1 MQNNMIKRIA
11 LFAALGVV
19 ALTHA
24 QDWKDIT
31 VLERNKEAGKAI
43 ILPQSS
49 EKLAKDEEAESA
61 AQISLNGEWYFHFSP
76 KTEERPKD
84 FYKTDFDVSAWDK
97 IKVPGNWEVQGYGI
111 PMYMNHPYDFSPNQR
126 PTPPVLESIP
136 TEDNPVGSYKTTF
149 EIPSDWDGKD
159 LFIHFGAVKSAMYVW
174 VNGEK
179 VGYSQ
184 GSKLPAEF
192 NITDYAKS
200 GQNQLAVEVYRWS
213 DGSFL
218 ECQDFWRISG
228 IERDVLVKART
239 KTRVEDYKVIASLDD
254 NYDKGLFDLQLE
266 LVSAKSWDAAT
277 VEYTL
282 WDGDKA
288 LSQQEQTIKFRKGK
302 ANAHFAA
309 EALNIKPWSAEQP
322 QLYRLVVSTKDK
334 KGQLLEAFGANVGFR
349 TVEIADGQLK
359 VNGQPVLVK
368 GVNRHEHDPVM
379 GHYISKELMEKD
391 IRLMKEYNIN
401 TVRTCHYP
409 TDPYWY
415 ELCDKY
421 GLYVINEANIESHG
435 LGAALQAP
443 YDYHIA
449 DDPAW
454 EKPHLERIQRMYA
467 RDKNHASVIIWSL
480 GNEAGDG
487 VNFVTCYDWLKSVDS
502 RPVQFEQ
509 AGNKRHTDVVTP
521 MYATMEEMEFYARQP
536 NIYRPLIQCEYAH
549 AMGNSVGNLQ
559 DYWDLIEEY
568 PALQGGCIWD
578 WVDQGILS
586 QNEDGVDYFAYGG
599 DLEPE
604 GSRND
609 NNFCLNGLISPDRK
623 PNPHIYEVKKVYQN
637 ISVLAGENAGEFII
651 KNKFFF
657 TNLNEFETQVQ
668 VLKDGDVVK
677 EISLGALDLAPQS
690 AMVVSPELPALEEG
704 AEYFINFS
712 FKQREDKNLLKAGH
726 EVAKEQ
732 LKLRKGNAAYGIV
745 PSGELEVTTSALGW
759 VVKTEGATLT
769 FDKTKGTFTDYS
781 VGGKVLI
788 EEGPQPDFWR
798 APTDNDYGFSIK
810 DKLGVWY
817 TQGKEAKIVDIQVK
831 EEDGLLVFTVNKRLD
846 ATFANLISTYSIN
859 GKGQVQ
865 VDHYLRTDPNRKA
878 VVMPRVGSKLKVNKN
893 LENVAWYGRGPQEN
907 YVDRKTSAFVGKYEA
922 TVDDLYYPYIRPQE
936 NGYRTDV
943 RELSLKGEDGM
954 LKITSRFP
962 ICFQAQYYDQE
973 DYQAGAKKRPRTHQF
988 DMKKRDYITLN
999 LDYGQMGVGGDNSWG
1014 AMPHAIYQLLR
1025 QDYRWS
1031 YTISPQ

>member
-1 MQNNMIKRIA
+1 MIKRIA
-11 LFAALGVV
+11 LIVALGVT
-19 ALTHA
+19 AMTQA
-24 QDWKDIT
+24 QDWKDLT
-31 VLERNKEAGKAI
+31 VLSRNKEEGKAI
-43 ILPQSS
+43 ILPQDS
-49 EKLAKDEEAESA
+49 EALAKDAEAKSSA
-61 AQISLNGEWYFHFSP
+61 QLCLNGEWYFSFTP

-84 FYKTDFDVSAWDK
+84 FYKTDYDVSAWDK

-111 PMYMNHPYDFSPNQR
+111 PMYMNHPFDFSPRKR

-136 TEDNPVGSYKTTF
+136 TVDNPVGSYKTTF
-149 EIPSDWDGKD
+149 TLPAEWDGKD

-174 VNGEK
+174 VNGEI

-192 NITDYAKS
+192 DITAYAKK
-200 GQNQLAVEVYRWS
+200 GENQLAVEVYRWS

-228 IERDVLVKART
+228 IERDVVVKART
-239 KTRVEDYKVIASLDD
+239 KTRVEDYKAIASLDETFT
-254 NYDKGLFDLQLE
+254 KGLLDLKLQLK
-266 LVSAKSWDAAT
+266 AKSASAT
-277 VEYTL
+277 VEYKL
-282 WDGDKA
+282 YDGDAEILKNA
-288 LSQQEQTIKFRKGK
+288 SKVKFKKGK
-302 ANAHFAA
+302 AIAQFNA
-309 EALNIKPWSAEQP
+309 ELEDVKPWSAEQP
-322 QLYRLVVSTKDK
+322 KLYRLVVTTKDS
-334 KGQLLEAFGANVGFR
+334 KGQLLESFGTNIGFR

-379 GHYISKELMEKD
+379 GHYISKESMETD
-391 IRLMKEYNIN
+391 IRLMKEHNIN

-449 DDPAW
+449 DDPEW

-467 RDKNHASVIIWSL
+467 RDKNHPSVIVWSL

-487 VNFVTCYDWLKSVDS
+487 VNFVKCYDWLKSVDD

-509 AGNKRHTDVVTP
+509 ADNKRHTDVVTP

-536 NIYRPLIQCEYAH
+536 DIYRPLIQCEYAH

-578 WVDQGILS
+578 WVDQGLLAK
-586 QNEDGVDYFAYGG
+586 NEKGEDYFAYGG

-609 NNFCLNGLISPDRK
+609 NNFCLNGLVSPDRK

-637 ISVLAGENAGEFII
+637 ISVLKGKKAGEYII
-651 KNKFFF
+651 KNKFYF
-657 TNLNEFETQVQ
+657 TNLNEFETIIQ
-668 VLKDGDVVK
+668 VLKNGDVSQ
-677 EISLGALDLAPQS
+677 EISLGNIDADPQTEVVVTPEIAL
-690 AMVVSPELPALEEG
+690 LEEG

-712 FKQREDKNLLKAGH
+712 FVQKEDKNLLMAGH

-732 LKLRKGNAAYGIV
+732 LPLAKAKKDYGIAA
-745 PSGELEVTTSALGW
+745 SGELEVTASEMGW
-759 VVKTEGATLT
+759 LLITEGATLT
-769 FDKTKGTFTDYS
+769 FDKEKGTFVNYS
-781 VGGKVLI
+781 VDGKVLI
-788 EEGPQPDFWR
+788 QEGPQPDFWR
-798 APTDNDYGFSIK
+798 APTDNDYGFGIK
-810 DKLGVWY
+810 GKLGVWY
-817 TQGKEAKIVDIQVK
+817 TQGADATVADIQVEK
-831 EEDGLLVFTVNKRLD
+831 KDGLVSFIVTKRME

-859 GKGQVQ
+859 GEGQVQ
-865 VDHYLRTDPNRKA
+865 VDHYLKFDPNRKT
-878 VVMPRVGSKLKVNKN
+878 VMMPRVGTKLKLNKD

-907 YVDRKTSAFVGKYEA
+907 YTDRKSSAFVGQYEA
-922 TVDDLYYPYIRPQE
+922 TVDELYYPYIRPQE

-943 RELSLKGEDGM
+943 RALSLQGEDAG
-954 LKITSRFP
+954 LNITSSFP
-962 ICFQAQYYDQE
+962 ICFQAQYYEQE
-973 DYQAGAKKRPRTHQF
+973 DYQAGEKKRPRSHQY
-988 DMKKRDYITLN
+988 DMNKRDYITLN
-999 LDYGQMGVGGDNSWG
+999 LDYGQMGVGGDTSWG
-1014 AMPHAIYQLLR
+1014 ATPHFIYQLVR
-1025 QDYRWS
+1025 REYRWS
-1031 YTISPQ
+1031 YTISPK